1 VRSRVGV
8 GGRAEIEAEGARDG
22 GAWTRGRF
30 AEFERWRGFDGVR
43 LWAAAGGDEGEGEG
57 ERDGGLLHGG
67 PKLAALARSRHP
79 GDAAIAALALAQTEP
94 EGGVGLV
101 ALDVAATRAQ
111 GAALVAV
118 VAAVVELCAEQAA
131 AAGGL
136 GALAGDDPGAA
147 EGEGEGA
154 IGVGDEADACGAV
167 GLTCARPGALP
178 AAARGAGD
186 EQEEEQGREGAQEG
200 AGGRAAVAHCAAM
213 VRRRRP
219 NVPSRPTQIGP
230 AIWSLVRTH
239 VPEDT
244 IQILRVREIWPK
256 VANRALT
263 EHAWPA
269 ALSGEELIIDVQD
282 SQWLHELTYMRQ
294 AILQKLALLCPHLP
308 LSRLRLRLASR
319 DRPPMPRR
327 VEPTPAPPSIP
338 PPLAGPLEPATVA
351 AIEGLQD
358 VELRALLTARLEE
371 MRAPARR

>member
-1 VRSRVGV
+1 M
-8 GGRAEIEAEGARDG
+8 A
-22 GAWTRGRF
+22 T
-30 AEFERWRGFDGVR
+30 
-43 LWAAAGGDEGEGEG
+43 AG
-57 ERDGGLLHGG
+57 
-67 PKLAALARSRHP
+67 
-79 GDAAIAALALAQTEP
+79 
-94 EGGVGLV
+94 
-101 ALDVAATRAQ
+101 AQ

-118 VAAVVELCAEQAA
+118 VAAVVEVDAEQPA

-136 GALAGDDPGAA
+136 GALAWDDPGVAD
-147 EGEGEGA
+147 GEGEGA
-154 IGVGDEADACGAV
+154 IRVGDEADPGGGA
-167 GLTCARPGALP
+167 GLTSARFGPLP

-186 EQEEEQGREGAQEG
+186 EEEGEQEGREVEEEG
-200 AGGRAAVAHCAAM
+200 AGRRALVAHCAAM
-213 VRRRRP
+213 ARRRRP
-219 NVPSRPTQIGP
+219 NVPSKPIQIGP

-244 IQILRVREIWPK
+244 IQILRIREIWPK

-269 ALSGEELIIDVQD
+269 ALHGDELVIDVQD

-294 AILQKLALLCPHLP
+294 ALLQKLALLCPHLP

-327 VEPTPAPPSIP
+327 LELPPAPPSIP

-358 VELRALLTARLEE
+358 LELRALLTRRLEE
-371 MRAPARR
+371 MRAPAR